1 MSMIKPWKLISLLFI
16 LQLLAGCESKLEQTQ
31 VTITQGITKT
41 QGDIDRLGQAIERG
55 SVRNARLLTEYAAVL
70 KQQKPELTRIANL
83 IAEDATRQGPLYQN
97 LTMRLGDVQSETV
110 TLENANALLDEITR
124 IQEAA
129 KLSLFNDA
137 LTDPINVLAD
147 MSDGQLARVGAISQ
161 MAEKSGGDGTDYGAG
176 SQMVG
181 NPNYG
186 GWQSGSGGT
195 SFWQWY
201 GMYRMFGDLTNRVEY
216 SNWSRNRRYS
226 YYSDYGRSRYTSP
239 KQSVQQ
245 AAVETRTRKSFQR
258 KGQSFSSPYAKKRT
272 GSAGL
277 SRSSYTPTKTVSS
290 YAKPK
295 KSFTS
300 SNKPASNKATSNTG
314 SFRNSGSRTSRGVS
328 RGK

>member
-1 MSMIKPWKLISLLFI
+1 MIKPWKLISLLFI

-31 VTITQGITKT
+31 TTINQQVASTGQSL
-41 QGDIDRLGQAIERG
+41 DRLGSAIETG
-55 SVRNARLLTEYAAVL
+55 SVRNARLLSEYAQVL

-97 LTMRLGDVQSETV
+97 LAMRLNDVKAETV
-110 TLENANALLDEITR
+110 TLDNAGLLLDELTR
-124 IQEAA
+124 IKEAS
-129 KLSLFNDA
+129 KQSLFNDA

-161 MAEKSGGDGTDYGAG
+161 QAEQNGGGTDYGAG

-186 GWQSGSGGT
+186 NWQSGSNGT

-201 GMYRMFGDLTNRVEY
+201 GMYRMLGDLTGRVGY
-216 SNWSRNRRYS
+216 SGWSQNRRYS
-226 YYSDYGRSRYTSP
+226 YYNDYGRSRYTSP
-239 KQSVQQ
+239 KQSVKQ
-245 AAVETRTRKSFQR
+245 AAVETKTRKSFQH
-258 KGQSFSSPYAKKRT
+258 KGQSFSSPYAKKRP

-290 YAKPK
+290 YSKPK

-300 SNKPASNKATSNTG
+300 SNKATSNTG

>member
-1 MSMIKPWKLISLLFI
+1 MIKPWKLISLLFI

-31 VTITQGITKT
+31 VTINQEITKT
-41 QGDIDRLGQAIERG
+41 QGDLEQLGQAIEVG
-55 SVRNARLLTEYAAVL
+55 SVRNARLLNEYAQVL
-70 KQQKPELTRIANL
+70 KQQKPELTRVANL

-97 LTMRLGDVQSETV
+97 LGMRLSDVKSETV
-110 TLENANALLDEITR
+110 TLDNANILLDELTR

-147 MSDGQLARVGAISQ
+147 MSDGQLSRVGAISQ
-161 MAEKSGGDGTDYGAG
+161 LAEKSAGDGADYGAG

-186 GWQSGSGGT
+186 NWQSNSSGT
-195 SFWQWY
+195 NFWMWY
-201 GMYRMFGDLTNRVEY
+201 GMYRMFGDLTGRVEY

-245 AAVETRTRKSFQR
+245 AAVETKTRKSFQR
-258 KGQSFSSPYAKKRT
+258 KGQSFSSPYAKKRS

-277 SRSSYTPTKTVSS
+277 SRSSYTPTKTLSS

-300 SNKPASNKATSNTG
+300 SKSTSSTG
-314 SFRNSGSRTSRGVS
+314 SFRNNGSRTSRGVS

>member
-31 VTITQGITKT
+31 KTISQQVLTTEQSLE
-41 QGDIDRLGQAIERG
+41 RLGTAIETG
-55 SVRNARLLTEYAAVL
+55 TIRNARLLSEYARVL
-70 KQQKPELTRIANL
+70 KQQKPEFTRIADL
-83 IAEDATRQGPLYQN
+83 IAEDATRKGPLYEN
-97 LTMRLGDVQSETV
+97 LAMRLNDVRSETV
-110 TLENANALLDEITR
+110 TLDNAGLLLDELTR
-124 IQEAA
+124 INEAS
-129 KLSLFNDA
+129 KQSLFNDA

-161 MAEKSGGDGTDYGAG
+161 YAEQSSGDGADYGAG

-186 GWQSGSGGT
+186 GWQSGSNGT

-201 GMYRMFGDLTNRVEY
+201 GMYRMLGDLTGRVGY
-216 SNWSRNRRYS
+216 SNWSQNRRYS
-226 YYSDYGRSRYTSP
+226 YYNDYGRSRYTSP
-239 KQSVQQ
+239 KQSVKQ
-245 AAVETRTRKSFQR
+245 AAVETKTRKSFQR
-258 KGQSFSSPYAKKRT
+258 KGQSFSSPYAKTRS

-277 SRSSYTPTKTVSS
+277 SRSSYTPTKTASS
-290 YAKPK
+290 YSKPK

-300 SNKPASNKATSNTG
+300 SNSTGSKATSSSG

>member
-1 MSMIKPWKLISLLFI
+1 MIKPWKLISLLFI

-31 VTITQGITKT
+31 TTINQQVASTAQSL
-41 QGDIDRLGQAIERG
+41 DRLGSAIETG
-55 SVRNARLLTEYAAVL
+55 SVRNVRLLSEYAQVL

-97 LTMRLGDVQSETV
+97 LAMRLNDVKAETV
-110 TLENANALLDEITR
+110 TLDNAGLLLDELTR
-124 IQEAA
+124 IKEAS
-129 KLSLFNDA
+129 KQSLFNDA

-161 MAEKSGGDGTDYGAG
+161 QAEQNGGGTDYGAG

-186 GWQSGSGGT
+186 NWQSGSGGT

-201 GMYRMFGDLTNRVEY
+201 GMYRMLGDLTGRVGY
-216 SNWSRNRRYS
+216 SNWSQNRRYS
-226 YYSDYGRSRYTSP
+226 YYNDYGRSRYTSP
-239 KQSVQQ
+239 KQSVKQ
-245 AAVETRTRKSFQR
+245 AAVETKTRKSFQR
-258 KGQSFSSPYAKKRT
+258 KGQSFSSPYAKKRS

-290 YAKPK
+290 YSKPK

-300 SNKPASNKATSNTG
+300 SKSTSNTG

>member
-31 VTITQGITKT
+31 TTINQ
-41 QGDIDRLGQAIERG
+41 QVASVESSLSRLGSTIETG
-55 SVRNARLLTEYAAVL
+55 SVRNARLLTEYAQVL
-70 KQQKPELTRIANL
+70 KQQKPELARIADL
-83 IAEDATRQGPLYQN
+83 IAEDATRKGPLYQN
-97 LTMRLGDVQSETV
+97 LAMRLNDVKAQTV
-110 TLENANALLDEITR
+110 TLDNSGPLLDELMR
-124 IQEAA
+124 IEEAA
-129 KLSLFNDA
+129 KPSLFNDA

-147 MSDGQLARVGAISQ
+147 MSDGRLARVGAISQ
-161 MAEKSGGDGTDYGAG
+161 FAEKSAGDGADYGAG

-186 GWQSGSGGT
+186 GWQSGSNGT

-201 GMYRMFGDLTNRVEY
+201 GMYRMLGDLTGRVGY
-216 SNWSRNRRYS
+216 SNWSQNRRYS
-226 YYSDYGRSRYTSP
+226 YYNDHGRSRYTSP
-239 KQSVQQ
+239 KQSVKQ

-258 KGQSFSSPYAKKRT
+258 KGQSFSSPYAKTRA

-290 YAKPK
+290 YSKPK

-300 SNKPASNKATSNTG
+300 SNKATSQTG
-314 SFRNSGSRTSRGVS
+314 TFRNSGSRTSRGVR

>member
-31 VTITQGITKT
+31 TTINQQVASAESGLN
-41 QGDIDRLGQAIERG
+41 RLGSSIETG
-55 SVRNARLLTEYAAVL
+55 SVRNARLLTEYAQVL

-83 IAEDATRQGPLYQN
+83 IAEDATRKGPLYQN
-97 LTMRLGDVQSETV
+97 LAMRLNDVKAETV
-110 TLENANALLDEITR
+110 TLDNAGGLLDELAR
-124 IQEAA
+124 IQDASKA
-129 KLSLFNDA
+129 SLFNDA

-161 MAEKSGGDGTDYGAG
+161 YAEQSAGAGADYGAG

-186 GWQSGSGGT
+186 GWQSGSNGT

-201 GMYRMFGDLTNRVEY
+201 GMYRMLGDLTGRVGY
-216 SNWSRNRRYS
+216 SNWSQNRRYS
-226 YYSDYGRSRYTSP
+226 YYNDYGRSRYTSP
-239 KQSVQQ
+239 KQSVKQ
-245 AAVETRTRKSFQR
+245 AAVETKTRKSFQR
-258 KGQSFSSPYAKKRT
+258 KGQSFSSPYAKTRS

-290 YAKPK
+290 YSKSN

-300 SNKPASNKATSNTG
+300 SNKATGTKATNSSG
-314 SFRNSGSRTSRGVS
+314 SFRNSGGRTSRGVR

>member
-31 VTITQGITKT
+31 VTINQEIIKT
-41 QGDIDRLGQAIERG
+41 QGDIEQLGQAVEVG
-55 SVRNARLLTEYAAVL
+55 SVRNARLLTEYAQVL

-83 IAEDATRQGPLYQN
+83 IAEDATRQGPIYQN
-97 LTMRLGDVQSETV
+97 LAMRLSDVKSETV
-110 TLENANALLDEITR
+110 TLDNANALLDELNR
-124 IQEAA
+124 VQEAA

-161 MAEKSGGDGTDYGAG
+161 LAEKSAGDGTDYGAG

-186 GWQSGSGGT
+186 NWQSGSNGT

-201 GMYRMFGDLTNRVEY
+201 GMYRMFGDLTGRVNY
-216 SNWSRNRRYS
+216 SNWSNNRRYS

-239 KQSVQQ
+239 KQGVQQ
-245 AAVETRTRKSFQR
+245 AAVETKTRKSFQR
-258 KGQSFSSPYAKKRT
+258 KGQSFSSPYAKKRS

-277 SRSSYTPTKTVSS
+277 SRSSYTPTKTLSS

-300 SNKPASNKATSNTG
+300 SNKTTSSTG
-314 SFRNSGSRTSRGVS
+314 SFRNNGSRTSRGVS

>member
-31 VTITQGITKT
+31 KTITQQVLTT
-41 QGDIDRLGQAIERG
+41 EQSLDRLGTAIEIG
-55 SVRNARLLTEYAAVL
+55 SIRNARLLSEYAHVL
-70 KQQKPELTRIANL
+70 KQQKPELTRIADL
-83 IAEDATRQGPLYQN
+83 IAEDATRKGPLYEN
-97 LTMRLGDVQSETV
+97 LAMRLNDVRAETV
-110 TLENANALLDEITR
+110 TLDNAGSLLDELTR
-124 IQEAA
+124 INEAS
-129 KLSLFNDA
+129 KQSLFNDA

-161 MAEKSGGDGTDYGAG
+161 YAEQSSGDGADYGAG

-186 GWQSGSGGT
+186 NWQSGSNGT

-201 GMYRMFGDLTNRVEY
+201 GMYRMLGDLIGRVGY
-216 SNWSRNRRYS
+216 SSWSQNRRYS
-226 YYSDYGRSRYTSP
+226 YYNDYGRSRYTSP
-239 KQSVQQ
+239 KQSVKQ
-245 AAVETRTRKSFQR
+245 AAVETKTRKSFQR
-258 KGQSFSSPYAKKRT
+258 KGQSFSSPYAKTRS

-277 SRSSYTPTKTVSS
+277 SRSSYTPTKTASS
-290 YAKPK
+290 YSKPK

-300 SNKPASNKATSNTG
+300 SNKATSKTG

>member
-31 VTITQGITKT
+31 TTINQQVAGVES
-41 QGDIDRLGQAIERG
+41 DLNRLGSTIDNG
-55 SVRNARLLTEYAAVL
+55 SIRNARLLTEYAQVL

-97 LTMRLGDVQSETV
+97 LGMRLRDVKSESV
-110 TLENANALLDEITR
+110 TLDNANSLLDELTR

-129 KLSLFNDA
+129 SPSLFNDA

-147 MSDGQLARVGAISQ
+147 MSDGHLARVGAISQ
-161 MAEKSGGDGTDYGAG
+161 IAERSSGDGSDYGAG

-186 GWQSGSGGT
+186 NWQSGSGGT

-201 GMYRMFGDLTNRVEY
+201 GMYRMLGDLTGRVNY
-216 SNWSRNRRYS
+216 SNWSNNRRYS

-239 KQSVQQ
+239 KQSAKQ
-245 AAVETRTRKSFQR
+245 AAVETKTRKSFQR
-258 KGQSFSSPYAKKRT
+258 KGQSFSSPYAKKRS

-290 YAKPK
+290 YSKPK

-300 SNKPASNKATSNTG
+300 SRKATSNTG
-314 SFRNSGSRTSRGVS
+314 SFRNSGSRTSRGVR

>member
-31 VTITQGITKT
+31 TTINQQVASTAQSLT
-41 QGDIDRLGQAIERG
+41 RLGSAIETG
-55 SVRNARLLTEYAAVL
+55 SVRNVRLLSEYAHVL

-97 LTMRLGDVQSETV
+97 LAMRLNDVKAETL
-110 TLENANALLDEITR
+110 TLDNAGLLLDELTR
-124 IQEAA
+124 IKEAS
-129 KLSLFNDA
+129 KQSLFNDA

-161 MAEKSGGDGTDYGAG
+161 QAEQNGGGADYGAG

-186 GWQSGSGGT
+186 NWQSGSGGT

-201 GMYRMFGDLTNRVEY
+201 GMYRMLGDLTGRVGY
-216 SNWSRNRRYS
+216 SNWSQNRRYS
-226 YYSDYGRSRYTSP
+226 YYNDYGRSRYTSP
-239 KQSVQQ
+239 KQSVKQ
-245 AAVETRTRKSFQR
+245 AAVETKTRKSFQR
-258 KGQSFSSPYAKKRT
+258 KGQSFSSPYAKKRS
-272 GSAGL
+272 GAAGL

-290 YAKPK
+290 YSKPK

-300 SNKPASNKATSNTG
+300 SKATSNTG

>member
-31 VTITQGITKT
+31 TTINQQVASTAQSL
-41 QGDIDRLGQAIERG
+41 DRLGSAIETG
-55 SVRNARLLTEYAAVL
+55 SVRNVRLLSEYAQVL

-97 LTMRLGDVQSETV
+97 LAMRLNDVKAETV
-110 TLENANALLDEITR
+110 TLDNAGLLLDELTR
-124 IQEAA
+124 IKEAS
-129 KLSLFNDA
+129 KQSLFNDA

-161 MAEKSGGDGTDYGAG
+161 QAEQNGGGTDYGAG

-186 GWQSGSGGT
+186 NWQSGSGGT

-201 GMYRMFGDLTNRVEY
+201 GMYRMLGDLTGRVGY
-216 SNWSRNRRYS
+216 SNWSQNRRYS
-226 YYSDYGRSRYTSP
+226 YYNDYGRSRYTSP
-239 KQSVQQ
+239 KQSVKQ
-245 AAVETRTRKSFQR
+245 AAVETKTRKSFQR
-258 KGQSFSSPYAKKRT
+258 KGQSFSSPYAKKRS

-290 YAKPK
+290 YSKPK

-300 SNKPASNKATSNTG
+300 SKSTSNTG